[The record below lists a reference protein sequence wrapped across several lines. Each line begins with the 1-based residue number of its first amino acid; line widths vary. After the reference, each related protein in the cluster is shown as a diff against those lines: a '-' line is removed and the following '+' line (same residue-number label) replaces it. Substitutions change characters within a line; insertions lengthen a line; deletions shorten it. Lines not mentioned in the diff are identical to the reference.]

1 MTDVA
6 TVQLP
11 YVQAFRDRHGRMRY
25 YFRRAGFSRVALPG
39 EPGTVAFAAAYE
51 AAKAK
56 AKPGAVSLTEGPRSV
71 GALIGRYYKT
81 LDFANLSEG
90 SQRTYRQTL
99 ERFRAK
105 HGTKTAAHLQR
116 KHLIAIFNAMAA
128 TPAAAKVL
136 RKRLLPV
143 FELGVDLEW
152 FAVNPVK
159 QTKTIKHKSDG
170 FPPWDESEI
179 ERFEAGYES
188 GTRERLALALL
199 LYTGQRR
206 SDVVKMGRQH
216 VSDDRISVVQAK
228 TGKRLWI
235 PLHPALA
242 AELAHVRKDGL
253 AVLVTQYGEPFTR
266 GGFTKWF
273 VEKARKVGVMDRTP
287 HGLRKAAGRRLAE
300 AGCTASEIA
309 SILGHDSLTE
319 AEKYCR
325 SAEQA
330 RLADK
335 AVAKLV
341 ETEAEQKRQT
351 PVSNRSGSR

>member
-1 MTDVA
+1 
-6 TVQLP
+6 
-11 YVQAFRDRHGRMRY
+11 MRY
-25 YFRRAGFSRVALPG
+25 YFRKAGFPRVSLPG
-39 EPGTVAFAAAYE
+39 EPGSVGFAKAYAE
-51 AAKAK
+51 AKDAAK
-56 AKPGAVSLTEGPRSV
+56 PQGVSLTEGPRSV

-81 LDFANLSEG
+81 LDFGNLSDV
-90 SQRTYRQTL
+90 SKRSYRQVL

-105 HGTKTAAHLQR
+105 HGRKVASRLER
-116 KHLIAIFNAMAA
+116 KHLIAIFNAMAE

-152 FAVNPVK
+152 FALNPVK
-159 QTKTIKHKSDG
+159 QTKAIKHKSDG
-170 FPPWDESEI
+170 FPPWDEGDI
-179 ERFEAGYES
+179 ERFEKGHKS
-188 GTRERLALALL
+188 GTRERLAMALL

-216 VSDDRISVVQAK
+216 VKDDRISVVQQK

-242 AELAHVRKDGL
+242 AELAHVRRDGL
-253 AVLVTQYGEPFTR
+253 AVLQTQYGEPFTPA
-266 GGFTKWF
+266 GFTNWF
-273 VEKARKVGVMDRTP
+273 VAKARAVGVEDRTP

-300 AGCTASEIA
+300 AGCTAHEIA

-325 SAEQA
+325 SASQGT
-330 RLADK
+330 LADQ
-335 AVAKLV
+335 AMVKLV
-341 ETEAEQKRQT
+341 GTDAEQKRQT
-351 PVSNRSGSR
+351 RLSNQV